1 MTDLRGIADL
11 LRAAAN
17 DSADV
22 VGLRCGAQSLT
33 YRELKD
39 AVDQAAA
46 AWQHHGLAPGDRV
59 AVWSANTV
67 DCALAMLSVIVA
79 GGVLVPLNPRYTTAE
94 VSAILDRARCR
105 FAAAADLAAGRALA
119 ADVSLIVGADRVV
132 TLGEDVPSGSIA
144 WRELL
149 SRAEGRSPRPETGEI
164 AAIQFTSGTT
174 GRPKGALLRQAP
186 VVSTAATW
194 SQIVG
199 LGRGDV
205 YPVLYPLAH
214 VGGFKTG
221 LVSAIHARA
230 TISLVP
236 TVSASSIV
244 ELVRAGGIAVLNAPP
259 TAQSYVLDARRAGEL
274 PGELGIR
281 TAVIGSAIVPPA
293 LIRGLVDELGVADV
307 IIAYGLTEATG
318 VCTMTRR
325 HDPIDLVCATIGR
338 AIDGVEVRI
347 APTPATPITN
357 ADTATA
363 SRQPAI
369 NADAATA
376 SRQPASDADTATASE
391 QPASD
396 ADTAPA
402 SGQPAIEATAAVAEG
417 QPRARIV
424 PGSGEPVIGEIE
436 VRGVN
441 LMAGYLDD
449 PQATAEVMHEGWL
462 RTGDLGWI
470 DAQGYVRISGR
481 ARDLVIVGGFN
492 VYPAEV
498 EHALIAHPAV
508 REAAVIG
515 IPDERLGE
523 VTAAFVVAEGVHPDD
538 LVAWCRQ
545 RLANFKVPRTV
556 RLMDE
561 LPRNAMGKIVK
572 AALAAASD

>member
-33 YRELKD
+33 YRELKG

-119 ADVSLIVGADRVV
+119 ADVALIVGAHRVV

-357 ADTATA
+357 ADTA
-363 SRQPAI
+363 P
-369 NADAATA
+369 A
-376 SRQPASDADTATASE
+376 SRQPASDADTAPGSRE
-391 QPASD
+391 
-396 ADTAPA
+396 
-402 SGQPAIEATAAVAEG
+402 PAIEATAAVAEG
-417 QPRARIV
+417 QPRVRIV